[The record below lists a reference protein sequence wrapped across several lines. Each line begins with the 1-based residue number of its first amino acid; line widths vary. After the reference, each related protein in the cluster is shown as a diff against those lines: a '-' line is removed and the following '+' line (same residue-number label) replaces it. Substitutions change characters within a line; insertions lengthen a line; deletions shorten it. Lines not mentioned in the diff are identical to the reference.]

1 MYLYGT
7 ILPMTSLIGAG
18 EKRKDWASTAATTL
32 TAGSYALVLGVDEG
46 RRRKQPL
53 M

>member
-1 MYLYGT
+1 MYGT
-7 ILPMTSLIGAG
+7 ILPVTSLIGAG
-18 EKRKDWASTAATTL
+18 EKRKRLGEHGSNDP